1 VIEAHAQPRG
11 GRGLL
16 SSTDV
21 GTTNRA
27 RLLQALADQGPLS
40 RADLARL
47 IKVPRATVG
56 TIVSGL
62 LTAGV
67 LEEDEPQAPADG
79 IGKPSR
85 PLWFGRD
92 AALCG
97 AITIDA
103 GSVEVAVVDAR
114 GEIRNRA
121 TEPLPAG
128 ASSAK
133 VERLVLD
140 AARAVLGPYA
150 GGLTG
155 IGLLAPALCDHEAGE
170 VVAST
175 VVPGLVG
182 TRLPA
187 LLGAELDAPV
197 LLEQDVRA
205 LAVGERW
212 FGAAR
217 GREHFAALQLGAG
230 VGAGIILTGHLLDG
244 RGGYTAQLGHT
255 CVDING
261 AQCSCGLRGCWETIA
276 STRWLRTESARRG
289 VTGGRSTTPRRLAR
303 HAEAGDLAAAE
314 LMADYIDNLSVGI
327 ASLVQLLSLQLF
339 ILHGDVVYAGEPMR
353 QRLEQRVIARSLPAL
368 GAGVRI
374 VFSDL
379 DRDSGLL
386 GAAALVLTRHF
397 GISV

>member
-1 VIEAHAQPRG
+1 MVETHAQPRSS
-11 GRGLL
+11 RGLL

-21 GTTNRA
+21 GSANRA

-47 IKVPRATVG
+47 IRVPRATVG

-67 LEEDEPQAPADG
+67 LEEDEPQAPVDG

-92 AALCG
+92 AAVCG

-114 GEIRNRA
+114 GEVRSRA
-121 TEPLPAG
+121 TEDLPAD
-128 ASSAK
+128 ASPVAIERQVVAAAK
-133 VERLVLD
+133 TI
-140 AARAVLGPYA
+140 LGPHA
-150 GGLTG
+150 GALTG
-155 IGLLAPALCDHEAGE
+155 VGLLVPALCDHEAGE
-170 VVAST
+170 VVACT
-175 VVPGLVG
+175 VVPGLVD

-187 LLGAELDAPV
+187 LLSDALGSPV

-217 GREHFAALQLGAG
+217 GREDFAALHIGVG

-289 VTGGRSTTPRRLAR
+289 VTGGRSTTPRRVAR
-303 HAEAGDLAAAE
+303 RAEAGDLAAAE
-314 LMADYIDNLSVGI
+314 LMADYVDNLSIGI

-339 ILHGDVVYAGEPMR
+339 ILHGDVVHAGEPMR
-353 QRLEQRVIARSLPAL
+353 QQLERRVIQRSLPAL
-368 GAGVRI
+368 GEGVRI
-374 VFSDL
+374 VFSEL

>member
-1 VIEAHAQPRG
+1 MNEAHDRPRG
-11 GRGLL
+11 SRGLL

-27 RLLQALADQGPLS
+27 RLLQALVDQGPLS

-47 IKVPRATVG
+47 IRVPRATVG
-56 TIVSGL
+56 TIVNGL
-62 LTAGV
+62 LAADV

-97 AITIDA
+97 AISIDA

-114 GEIRNRA
+114 GEIRARA
-121 TEPLPAG
+121 AEALPVG
-128 ASSAK
+128 ASAAK
-133 VERLVLD
+133 IERQVV
-140 AARAVLGPYA
+140 AAAQAVLGPHA
-150 GGLTG
+150 GRLTG
-155 IGLLAPALCDHEAGE
+155 IGLLAPALCDHEASE
-170 VVAST
+170 VVACT

-187 LLGAELDAPV
+187 LLSDALGSPV

-217 GREHFAALQLGAG
+217 GREDFAALQLGVG
-230 VGAGIILTGHLLDG
+230 VGAGIVLTGHLLDG

-255 CVDING
+255 CVDVNG

-276 STRWLRTESARRG
+276 STRWLRAESARRG
-289 VTGGRSTTPRRLAR
+289 ITGGRSTTPRRLAR
-303 HAEAGDLAAAE
+303 RAEAGDLAAGR
-314 LMADYIDNLSVGI
+314 LMADYTDNLSVGI

-339 ILHGDVVYAGEPMR
+339 ILHGDVVHAGEPMR
-353 QRLEQRVIARSLPAL
+353 QRLEQRVIERSLPAL
-368 GAGVRI
+368 GDGVRI
-374 VFSDL
+374 VFSEL
-379 DRDSGLL
+379 DQDSGLL

-397 GISV
+397 GINV